1 MTEKKKAEYLRI
13 LKDMSSQEDVAGG
26 VANRMFSDLRRK
38 FPWHFLL
45 FSWKYK
51 SEKVI
56 EVHKQ
61 LLLDQYKSKIDILL
75 RCQLTQ
81 QDVDD
86 LEFVNESL
94 ERICKNKE
102 PITNYPPSLQ
112 HGFPENK
119 PVGEILI
126 EYCKIDL
133 KNHNLTT
140 LLDELEKRYSRAR
153 NQLQPT
159 YAQYSSVKLLNK
171 YKYIKNQILNLD
183 CWSEDQLLQ
192 NKDRQ
197 MFRKK

>member
-1 MTEKKKAEYLRI
+1 MNENKKGEYLRI
-13 LKDMSSQEDVAGG
+13 LKDMSTQKDVAGG
-26 VANRMFSDLRRK
+26 IANRMFSDLRRK

-94 ERICKNKE
+94 ERICKNKK

-126 EYCKIDL
+126 EYYKIDL

-159 YAQYSSVKLLNK
+159 YAQYSSVKLLNN

-183 CWSEDQLLQ
+183 CWSEDELLQ

>member
-1 MTEKKKAEYLRI
+1 MNENKKGEYLRI
-13 LKDMSSQEDVAGG
+13 LKDLSTQEDVAGG

-61 LLLDQYKSKIDILL
+61 LLLDLYKSKIDILL

-86 LEFVNESL
+86 LELVNESF
-94 ERICKNKE
+94 ERICKRKE

-119 PVGEILI
+119 PIDEILK
-126 EYCKIDL
+126 EYCEINL

-140 LLDELEKRYSRAR
+140 LFDELEKRYLTTR

-159 YAQYSSVKLLNK
+159 YAQYSSIKLLNK
-171 YKYIKNQILNLD
+171 YNYIKNQIINLD
-183 CWSEDQLLQ
+183 CWSGDELLQ
-192 NKDRQ
+192 NKERQ
-197 MFRKK
+197 MFKNK

>member
-1 MTEKKKAEYLRI
+1 MNENKKEEYLRI
-13 LKDMSSQEDVAGG
+13 LKDLSTQEDVAGG

-183 CWSEDQLLQ
+183 CWSEDELLQ

>member
-1 MTEKKKAEYLRI
+1 MNENKKGEYLRI
-13 LKDMSSQEDVAGG
+13 LKDLSSQEDVAGG

-183 CWSEDQLLQ
+183 CWSEDELLQ

>member
-183 CWSEDQLLQ
+183 CWSEDELLQ